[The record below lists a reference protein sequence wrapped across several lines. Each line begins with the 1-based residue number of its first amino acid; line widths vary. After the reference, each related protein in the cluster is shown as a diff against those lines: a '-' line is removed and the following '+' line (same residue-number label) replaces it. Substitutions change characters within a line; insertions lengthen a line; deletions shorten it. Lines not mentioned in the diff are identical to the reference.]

1 MRAGQF
7 QRVASRDRM
16 SVLLLDAAAKRG
28 LMLPPPPHDAVVLGE
43 LAASLFLRSNRDA
56 RRMPREITYLT
67 TAERHTFTTRG
78 GAVVAWEWG
87 AGSGA
92 NRPLVALVHGWGGHG
107 AQLGAFAQ
115 PLVEAGFRVLTFD
128 SLGHGESAG
137 DETHVP
143 LVAQTLVELAAQSGP
158 FHALI
163 GHSMGA
169 AAAAMYSTDHAAP
182 RGLVLLAPPL
192 SQLER
197 VTRVANRLQLTD
209 DVRAVFFSEI
219 VRRTGKQFAEVDMCV
234 AARRAPCPLLV
245 LHDPA
250 DPDASFAGAEQIV
263 ALWQGARLVPCPG
276 RGHYRILTT
285 PDIVRQAVEFIG
297 GLR

>member
-1 MRAGQF
+1 
-7 QRVASRDRM
+7 M
-16 SVLLLDAAAKRG
+16 SDLLLEAAAQRG
-28 LMLPPPPHDAVVLGE
+28 LPLPPPPREAAALGD
-43 LAASLFLRSNRDA
+43 LAASLFLHSHRDA
-56 RRMPREITYLT
+56 RRMPREIAYLT
-67 TAERHTFTTRG
+67 TAVRRTFATSG

-87 AGSGA
+87 ASLGA

-115 PLVEAGFRVLTFD
+115 PLVAAGFRVLTFD
-128 SLGHGESAG
+128 SLGHGESDG
-137 DETHVP
+137 HETHVP
-143 LVAQTLVELAAQSGP
+143 LVAQTLVEIAGQIGLP
-158 FHALI
+158 HALI

-169 AAAAMYSTDHAAP
+169 AAAAMFAIDHAAP

-209 DVRAVFFSEI
+209 DVRAVFGAE
-219 VRRTGKQFAEVDMCV
+219 VERRTGKRFAEVDMCG

-245 LHDPA
+245 FHDPA

-285 PDIVRQAVEFIG
+285 PAIVRQAVEFIG